1 MSKRYDEQSIKV
13 LDSIEAIRKRP
24 GMYIGSLVSGAFHI
38 VKEAID
44 NGIDEFLAGHSDQIH
59 VELDTKTNTATVT
72 DWGRGIPVKIHA
84 KTGISTLTTIFTQT
98 HAGGKFDKQAYDTAV
113 VGLHGVGVTVSN
125 ALSKTLQVWT
135 HREGKCHTQ
144 TFERGRPTTEVISGK
159 TAGDWSTRI
168 VLVPDE
174 KIFGSYTKLRADN
187 LRRWLRDLSYL
198 CPKLKIVCVI
208 DGESEEFFSK
218 DGLRDMLK
226 EIAEGESVDD
236 MSKEFAFTGFAKGT
250 DQNVGI
256 DLVMAWTDYDG
267 TLVRQYSNCI
277 YNSEGG
283 TPLDA
288 LWDAYVKAVKQSTNE
303 TVAAADLRYGVM
315 GILHAKVDNPIYKGQ
330 TKDRLENPEVHEIVL
345 TKLVQEFKE
354 FFSRN
359 AGLLKS
365 IVGRAQEL
373 GKMREKFKLDKQAL
387 KKIKL
392 VDGSSGKG
400 LPAKLVKAL
409 NVDAKD
415 RWLYLVEGDSAG
427 GCFLGDTCVRLI
439 NGIDKTFEQLVD
451 DAAKGIVN
459 YGYAYSDKAQRI
471 RVVALQAPRVTKHAS
486 ILVEVTLDNGCKIRC
501 TPDHLWKLRDGTY
514 KAAQDLADGDRLMP
528 HDDFVYVS
536 SSDFYR
542 SWHGRRVVTHPTFD
556 VRGRR
561 GRKYELLAH
570 VVTSSFPHLREQYK
584 KVRDQSEAAPHRHHK
599 DRNKLNDD
607 PHNIEVLSSS
617 AHGKLHPEWRFE
629 SGENNAHAIMMR
641 TDSAYR
647 DAVTGRSSRV
657 QTSLWQSD
665 DYRSRQTCSHQQ
677 YFKDDTNR
685 QKTKCATDEGM
696 FRKYMSII
704 CSLPLVKRRYFD
716 DAVYIY
722 LQENGHKR
730 LGVSFD
736 YWRYYFYSLKDF
748 RAYVKTYDVKK
759 PIPVK
764 LFDNHVVVNVR
775 RIELKKPVPVYDL
788 TVDRYHNFALSS
800 GVYVHNSAV
809 MARVKNNNG
818 KLFQEVLPLR
828 GKIINASRYEMAR
841 VLDNREVQD
850 IINAISSGILD
861 QCQPKKARVGRICLL
876 ADPDV
881 DGFHI
886 TSLLCS
892 LFVHYMKP
900 LVEAGMVWFVKSPR
914 LVAKHKNDRFFGNS
928 MGALRKQI
936 AANTKI
942 KVDPDTLKPFIVTY
956 LKGHGEATSSEIRQ
970 YAMNPV
976 TAKFRMLTL
985 AEGGVDEISRI
996 MGSESD
1002 MRKQLLGLL

>member
-144 TFERGRPTTEVISGK
+144 TFERGRPTTDVISGK

-174 KIFGSYTKLRADN
+174 KIFGTYTKLRADN

-226 EIAEGESVDD
+226 EIAEAESVDD
-236 MSKEFAFTGFAKGT
+236 MSKEFAFLGFAKGT

-288 LWDAYVKAVKQSTNE
+288 LWDAYVKAIKQSTNE
-303 TVAAADLRYGVM
+303 SVAAADLRYGVM
-315 GILHAKVDNPIYKGQ
+315 GIMHAKVDNPIYKGQ

-427 GCFLGDTCVRLI
+427 G
-439 NGIDKTFEQLVD
+439 
-451 DAAKGIVN
+451 
-459 YGYAYSDKAQRI
+459 
-471 RVVALQAPRVTKHAS
+471 
-486 ILVEVTLDNGCKIRC
+486 
-501 TPDHLWKLRDGTY
+501 
-514 KAAQDLADGDRLMP
+514 
-528 HDDFVYVS
+528 
-536 SSDFYR
+536 
-542 SWHGRRVVTHPTFD
+542 
-556 VRGRR
+556 
-561 GRKYELLAH
+561 
-570 VVTSSFPHLREQYK
+570 
-584 KVRDQSEAAPHRHHK
+584 
-599 DRNKLNDD
+599 
-607 PHNIEVLSSS
+607 
-617 AHGKLHPEWRFE
+617 
-629 SGENNAHAIMMR
+629 
-641 TDSAYR
+641 
-647 DAVTGRSSRV
+647 
-657 QTSLWQSD
+657 
-665 DYRSRQTCSHQQ
+665 
-677 YFKDDTNR
+677 
-685 QKTKCATDEGM
+685 
-696 FRKYMSII
+696 
-704 CSLPLVKRRYFD
+704 
-716 DAVYIY
+716 
-722 LQENGHKR
+722 
-730 LGVSFD
+730 
-736 YWRYYFYSLKDF
+736 
-748 RAYVKTYDVKK
+748 
-759 PIPVK
+759 
-764 LFDNHVVVNVR
+764 
-775 RIELKKPVPVYDL
+775 
-788 TVDRYHNFALSS
+788 
-800 GVYVHNSAV
+800 SAV

-970 YAMNPV
+970 YAMNPA
-976 TAKFRMLTL
+976 TAKFRMLTI
-985 AEGGVDEISRI
+985 ADGGVDEISRI

>member
-144 TFERGRPTTEVISGK
+144 TFERGRPTTDVISGK

-174 KIFGSYTKLRADN
+174 KIFGTYTKLRADN

-226 EIAEGESVDD
+226 EIAEAESVDD
-236 MSKEFAFTGFAKGT
+236 MSKEFAFLGFAKGT

-288 LWDAYVKAVKQSTNE
+288 LWDAYVKAIKQSTNE
-303 TVAAADLRYGVM
+303 SVAAADLRYGVM
-315 GILHAKVDNPIYKGQ
+315 GIMHAKVDNPIYKGQ

-427 GCFLGDTCVRLI
+427 G
-439 NGIDKTFEQLVD
+439 
-451 DAAKGIVN
+451 
-459 YGYAYSDKAQRI
+459 
-471 RVVALQAPRVTKHAS
+471 
-486 ILVEVTLDNGCKIRC
+486 
-501 TPDHLWKLRDGTY
+501 
-514 KAAQDLADGDRLMP
+514 
-528 HDDFVYVS
+528 
-536 SSDFYR
+536 
-542 SWHGRRVVTHPTFD
+542 
-556 VRGRR
+556 
-561 GRKYELLAH
+561 
-570 VVTSSFPHLREQYK
+570 
-584 KVRDQSEAAPHRHHK
+584 
-599 DRNKLNDD
+599 
-607 PHNIEVLSSS
+607 
-617 AHGKLHPEWRFE
+617 
-629 SGENNAHAIMMR
+629 
-641 TDSAYR
+641 
-647 DAVTGRSSRV
+647 
-657 QTSLWQSD
+657 
-665 DYRSRQTCSHQQ
+665 
-677 YFKDDTNR
+677 
-685 QKTKCATDEGM
+685 
-696 FRKYMSII
+696 
-704 CSLPLVKRRYFD
+704 
-716 DAVYIY
+716 
-722 LQENGHKR
+722 
-730 LGVSFD
+730 
-736 YWRYYFYSLKDF
+736 
-748 RAYVKTYDVKK
+748 
-759 PIPVK
+759 
-764 LFDNHVVVNVR
+764 
-775 RIELKKPVPVYDL
+775 
-788 TVDRYHNFALSS
+788 
-800 GVYVHNSAV
+800 SAV

-928 MGALRKQI
+928 MSALRKQI
-936 AANTKI
+936 EANTKI

-970 YAMNPV
+970 YAMNPA
-976 TAKFRMLTL
+976 TAKFRMLTI
-985 AEGGVDEISRI
+985 ADGGVDEISRI

>member
-144 TFERGRPTTEVISGK
+144 TFERGRPTTDVISGK

-174 KIFGSYTKLRADN
+174 KIFGTYTKLRADN

-226 EIAEGESVDD
+226 EIAEAESVDD
-236 MSKEFAFTGFAKGT
+236 MSKEFAFLGFAKGT

-427 GCFLGDTCVRLI
+427 G
-439 NGIDKTFEQLVD
+439 
-451 DAAKGIVN
+451 
-459 YGYAYSDKAQRI
+459 
-471 RVVALQAPRVTKHAS
+471 
-486 ILVEVTLDNGCKIRC
+486 
-501 TPDHLWKLRDGTY
+501 
-514 KAAQDLADGDRLMP
+514 
-528 HDDFVYVS
+528 
-536 SSDFYR
+536 
-542 SWHGRRVVTHPTFD
+542 
-556 VRGRR
+556 
-561 GRKYELLAH
+561 
-570 VVTSSFPHLREQYK
+570 
-584 KVRDQSEAAPHRHHK
+584 
-599 DRNKLNDD
+599 
-607 PHNIEVLSSS
+607 
-617 AHGKLHPEWRFE
+617 
-629 SGENNAHAIMMR
+629 
-641 TDSAYR
+641 
-647 DAVTGRSSRV
+647 
-657 QTSLWQSD
+657 
-665 DYRSRQTCSHQQ
+665 
-677 YFKDDTNR
+677 
-685 QKTKCATDEGM
+685 
-696 FRKYMSII
+696 
-704 CSLPLVKRRYFD
+704 
-716 DAVYIY
+716 
-722 LQENGHKR
+722 
-730 LGVSFD
+730 
-736 YWRYYFYSLKDF
+736 
-748 RAYVKTYDVKK
+748 
-759 PIPVK
+759 
-764 LFDNHVVVNVR
+764 
-775 RIELKKPVPVYDL
+775 
-788 TVDRYHNFALSS
+788 
-800 GVYVHNSAV
+800 SAV

-970 YAMNPV
+970 YAMNPA
-976 TAKFRMLTL
+976 TAKFRMLTI
-985 AEGGVDEISRI
+985 ADGGVDEISRI